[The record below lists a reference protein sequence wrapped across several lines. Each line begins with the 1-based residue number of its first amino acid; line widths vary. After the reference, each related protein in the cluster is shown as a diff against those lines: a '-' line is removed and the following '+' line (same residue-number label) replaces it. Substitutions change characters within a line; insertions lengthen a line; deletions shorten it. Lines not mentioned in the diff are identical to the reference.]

1 MKIIFLVVSKRMHKN
16 STNLKFSLLLQK
28 KKKEYLNL
36 MQMLSQKH

>member
-16 STNLKFSLLLQK
+16 YANLKFSLLYK

-36 MQMLSQKH
+36 MQMLSQ